1 MSADGGKVTL
11 ESPTVGRFEQAGGE
25 EVCFYVDLP
34 VSKIYDFRLEA
45 RESGRGQGV
54 APVVH
59 ISEYGPGG
67 PFWYAIVDIACTAGE
82 RRCDPELARAW
93 GDGWVAKRKRG
104 RLDPC
109 GSIVVTG
116 LRWDTSGGEAA
127 MNGGLLRDFR
137 SQFSLEVKKFA
148 TEFPPGAA
156 QCQFKQ

>member
-1 MSADGGKVTL
+1 MSADGGHVTL
-11 ESPTVGRFEQAGGE
+11 DAPMVGHFEHGGGE
-25 EVCFYVDLP
+25 EACFYVDLP

-45 RESGRGQGV
+45 RESERGQGV

-59 ISEYGPGG
+59 ISEYGPKG
-67 PFWYAIVDIACTAGE
+67 PFWYAIVDITCMAGE
-82 RRCDPELARAW
+82 RRCDPELARSW

-148 TEFPPGAA
+148 TEFPPDAA